1 MIGGKSNHY
10 LLVDSFNDLNCLAPG
25 RRRSTDDEDVSA
37 QNVTGQRPLAAQTSL
52 NRPLDEVSQGANE
65 PMAEEAL
72 KPKAVVRELFDAGS
86 SAVVENEEEVT
97 LEGKVTPKAR
107 SMSIPP
113 TPTTERVDV
122 DSVHFHLSSWLRL
135 VTE

>member
-1 MIGGKSNHY
+1 MNS
-10 LLVDSFNDLNCLAPG
+10 PG

-37 QNVTGQRPLAAQTSL
+37 PNVTGQRPLAVQTSL
-52 NRPLDEVSQGANE
+52 NKPLDEASQGDE
-65 PMAEEAL
+65 PMAEEIL
-72 KPKAVVRELFDAGS
+72 KPKAVVRELFDVGS
-86 SAVVENEEEVT
+86 SAVVENEEEIT
-97 LEGKVTPKAR
+97 LEGRVTPKAR

-122 DSVHFHLSSWLRL
+122 DSVHFHFSSWLRL